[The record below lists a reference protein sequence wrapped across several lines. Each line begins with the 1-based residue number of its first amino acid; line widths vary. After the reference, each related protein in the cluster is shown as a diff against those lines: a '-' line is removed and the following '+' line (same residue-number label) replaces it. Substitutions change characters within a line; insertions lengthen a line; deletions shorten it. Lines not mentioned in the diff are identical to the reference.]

1 MLFILP
7 RFMSS
12 RNALSQSQNS
22 MQLTFVHELEL
33 SGTQSDQIRESLTL
47 PPLPEYLPVFG
58 VRLVRS
64 DYVRLDERAKIRSP
78 RDAVNV
84 TGEILKSSD
93 REQMVAIL
101 LDTKNGVNGLHVVS
115 VGDLSS
121 AVVHPREVFKAAI
134 LANAASLI
142 LAHNHPSGD
151 PTPSPEDIAVTRR
164 IAEAGELLGIELLD
178 HVVVGHGGRFV
189 SLKEKGIF

>member
-1 MLFILP
+1 MQSRTP
-7 RFMSS
+7 RNQPENPAQLNFARELNLSS
-12 RNALSQSQNS
+12 
-22 MQLTFVHELEL
+22 V
-33 SGTQSDQIRESLTL
+33 SGDQIRESFTL
-47 PPLPEYLPVFG
+47 PPLPEYLPVYG

-189 SLKEKGIF
+189 SLKEKGCF